1 MDDHE
6 VEQILRTA
14 LERRS
19 AETDVA
25 APVVDSVRAAAAGRR
40 RTRWSV
46 GVAAAAVLVV
56 VGGVAVATRGGDAEQ
71 QPVADQGTT
80 TDVGPDRVGE
90 WRTEYWG
97 PVAVDVPADWG
108 YGSAPGEADPLLVC
122 APGEVPGY
130 VGRPIAI
137 TDVCVYLRS
146 GWQPTAPYVWLGAAV
161 EPGTYEWDN
170 GYVQETVEV
179 AGTTVTVGTD
189 DPALRER
196 ILASARASGNELC
209 RADLPTTRPVFDH
222 DGDPARAVALRVCAY
237 RDPNPV
243 DGGPLVSL
251 TYGVELGHRAVDSYL
266 AALEDAPAPEDQC
279 PGTDYVEAEWVV
291 LILMDARGG
300 VVRTDV
306 VHTACPGIDIA
317 AEGLRGFETVPLTPD
332 AVEPWARNGIPAV
345 VYGPTGGKGAM
356 IDSFIGPQG

>member
-6 VEQILRTA
+6 VEQILRTG

-19 AETDVA
+19 AEADVT
-25 APVVDSVRAAAAGRR
+25 APVVDRVRAAVAGRR

-71 QPVADQGTT
+71 QPVVDQGTT
-80 TDVGPDRVGE
+80 TDAGPDRVDE

-108 YGSAPGEADPLLVC
+108 YGSAPGAADPMLVC
-122 APGEVPGY
+122 APGNAPGY

-146 GWQPTAPYVWLGAAV
+146 GWQPTDPYVWLGAAA

-196 ILASARASGNELC
+196 ILGTVRPGDLCEPLLDAPPSGRIEL
-209 RADLPTTRPVFDH
+209 TREGMGTPRP
-222 DGDPARAVALRVCAY
+222 GMLCAY
-237 RDPNPV
+237 RQEKTGGFRLSYGAAVKGETIAVSAEAALRATTFPQRGCVSQEFVVVSGAFDDPFG
-243 DGGPLVSL
+243 GGPASQRHVLVFM
-251 TYGVELGHRAVDSYL
+251 
-266 AALEDAPAPEDQC
+266 
-279 PGTDYVEAEWVV
+279 PGCDYVDIGTYRRLTEA
-291 LILMDARGG
+291 
-300 VVRTDV
+300 
-306 VHTACPGIDIA
+306 
-317 AEGLRGFETVPLTPD
+317 
-332 AVEPWARNGIPAV
+332 AVEPWANDGVRAV
-345 VYGPTGGKGAM
+345 LSY
-356 IDSFIGPQG
+356 FIGPQG

>member
-19 AETDVA
+19 AETDVT
-25 APVVDSVRAAAAGRR
+25 APVVDRVRAAAAGRR

-71 QPVADQGTT
+71 QPVVDQGTT
-80 TDVGPDRVGE
+80 TDAGPDRVGE

-108 YGSAPGEADPLLVC
+108 YGSAPGAAGPLTVC
-122 APGEVPGY
+122 APGHTPGY
-130 VGRPIAI
+130 VGRPIVL

-170 GYVQETVEV
+170 GYIQETVEV

-189 DPALRER
+189 DPSLRER
-196 ILASARASGNELC
+196 ILASARAEHICPPRRTSLAAGRRENSVEG
-209 RADLPTTRPVFDH
+209 V
-222 DGDPARAVALRVCAY
+222 GSLREAAVCAY
-237 RDPNPV
+237 RRAES
-243 DGGPLVSL
+243 GFEL
-251 TYGVELGHRAVDSYL
+251 TYSAPVPESALRATWS
-266 AALEDAPAPEDQC
+266 ALDAAPAIND
-279 PGTDYVEAEWVV
+279 TDACRSEEFVV
-291 LILMDARGG
+291 LSSIYNDPYSEQRDLWLHWDAVFRPDCGDVDAG
-300 VVRTDV
+300 PAFFEESQRIVRLSDRV
-306 VHTACPGIDIA
+306 
-317 AEGLRGFETVPLTPD
+317 
-332 AVEPWARNGIPAV
+332 VEPWANDGVRAV
-345 VYGPTGGKGAM
+345 LFY
-356 IDSFIGPQG
+356 FIGPQG